1 MNDLSAS
8 VRQAGDV
15 TGHSLSEVTRQL
27 ASLQEQI
34 QTTNYLLT
42 GLLMLHVAFLVVD
55 LEKEQ
60 VTGQKA
66 ARFGSMRRFRG
77 RFATGRR
84 APCSE

>member
-1 MNDLSAS
+1 MQNVDFTELHQYLNYLSAS

-42 GLLMLHVAFLVVD
+42 GLLMLHVAFLVV
-55 LEKEQ
+55 LIWK
-60 VTGQKA
+60 K
-66 ARFGSMRRFRG
+66 SK
-77 RFATGRR
+77 
-84 APCSE
+84 

>member
-1 MNDLSAS
+1 MQNVDFTELHQYLNDLSAS

-42 GLLMLHVAFLVVD
+42 GLLMLHVVFLVV
-55 LEKEQ
+55 LIWK
-60 VTGQKA
+60 K
-66 ARFGSMRRFRG
+66 SK
-77 RFATGRR
+77 
-84 APCSE
+84 